1 MYKIGDFSRLSKTT
15 IKTLRYYEKEKLLI
29 PAFIDPNTGYRY
41 YETKQLVELS
51 KIISLRQVGL
61 SIKDI
66 RSILNGIDMKILLKQ
81 RKREIEKNLVLYN
94 VELSKINYLLEGE
107 NMNNEIILKKLPA
120 YSVYYKDGIIKDF
133 SEITNFILSSSA
145 ECLKDNPNIK
155 CVVPDYCY
163 INYLDGEYRE
173 NNIKIRYAQAVE
185 EIGIENDTIEL
196 MNLGRS

>member
-1 MYKIGDFSRLSKTT
+1 
-15 IKTLRYYEKEKLLI
+15 
-29 PAFIDPNTGYRY
+29 
-41 YETKQLVELS
+41 
-51 KIISLRQVGL
+51 
-61 SIKDI
+61 
-66 RSILNGIDMKILLKQ
+66 
-81 RKREIEKNLVLYN
+81 
-94 VELSKINYLLEGE
+94 
-107 NMNNEIILKKLPA
+107 MNNEIILKKLPA

-185 EIGIENDTIEL
+185 EIGIENDTIKF
-196 MNLGRS
+196 MNLEEVEAVCIYHKGSYDFLGNSYSIIMKYIEDNHYEIIDYPRECYIDGCWNKNIVDEWLTEIQVPVRKK